1 MDPGPGPKPT
11 DRERQEVRMGFRMM
25 GIGFEA
31 VSQVAAGLLL
41 GFLWDK
47 WRGTETGVVVGGA
60 IGVLVGVISLVKSAW
75 KLNAELDRNAAR
87 RRKGGPS

>member
-1 MDPGPGPKPT
+1 
-11 DRERQEVRMGFRMM
+11 MGFRMM

-41 GFLWDK
+41 GWLWDK
-47 WRGTETGVVVGGA
+47 WRGGQMGVIVGGA
-60 IGVLVGVISLVKSAW
+60 AGVLVGVVLLVRSAW
-75 KLNAELDRNAAR
+75 KLNAELDRNAAH